1 MSDKKILVVDDDPDV
16 RRGMQI
22 RFKAN
27 HYETWFADDG
37 VSSIV
42 EARKHNPDVII
53 LDLGLPAGDGFVVLE
68 RLKNIPEL
76 ADIPVIVVSAR
87 DIRANRER
95 ALEAGASAYLQKPV
109 DNAEL
114 LSMIRRVLGEV
125 RDEPSVYQL

>member
-1 MSDKKILVVDDDPDV
+1 MNDKKILVVDDDPDV
-16 RRGMQI
+16 RQGMQI

-27 HYETWFADDG
+27 HYETWFANDG

-76 ADIPVIVVSAR
+76 AGIPVIVVSAR
-87 DIRANRER
+87 DVILAVS
-95 ALEAGASAYLQKPV
+95 ASSRPGRMHICRSRSIMP
-109 DNAEL
+109 N
-114 LSMIRRVLGEV
+114 SFR
-125 RDEPSVYQL
+125 